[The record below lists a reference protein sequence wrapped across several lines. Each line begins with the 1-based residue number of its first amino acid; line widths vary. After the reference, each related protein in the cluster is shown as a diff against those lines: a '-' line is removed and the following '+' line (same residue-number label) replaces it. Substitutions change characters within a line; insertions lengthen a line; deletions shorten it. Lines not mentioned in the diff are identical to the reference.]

1 MFNSAKR
8 ETPISSLSGFPR
20 KSAMNRTVAI
30 FFGLALSLHGVIS
43 QTDAAA
49 QSHVSSR
56 RNHILREALIAS
68 AEHGKRNQLDETESK
83 PTADSQSEA
92 VAEQVLAPNE
102 IESLS
107 PRAVLDLSTTG
118 RRPEQA
124 VAHAASSDIVQ
135 ASAREIKVVA
145 IKGDQFYHRTV
156 PFEEPLHERFGISHA
171 PGIQLPKSTLVF
183 FGKSLLL
190 PANLLPRRHCQRDCD
205 SNEGWREGQGRR
217 ACPDCK

>member
-1 MFNSAKR
+1 
-8 ETPISSLSGFPR
+8 
-20 KSAMNRTVAI
+20 MNKTVVI
-30 FFGLALSLHGVIS
+30 FFGLALSLEGAIG

-49 QSHVSSR
+49 QSHVSSH
-56 RNHILREALIAS
+56 RNHTLREALIAS
-68 AEHGKRNQLDETESK
+68 TEREKRNQLDETESTK
-83 PTADSQSEA
+83 TANSQSEA
-92 VAEQVLAPNE
+92 VAEQVLGPNE
-102 IESLS
+102 VESLS
-107 PRAVLDLSTTG
+107 PRVVLDLSTTG
-118 RRPEQA
+118 RTPEQV
-124 VAHAASSDIVQ
+124 VADVVSLDIVQ

-145 IKGDQFYHRTV
+145 IKGDRFYHRTV

-205 SNEGWREGQGRR
+205 SNEGWREAQGRL